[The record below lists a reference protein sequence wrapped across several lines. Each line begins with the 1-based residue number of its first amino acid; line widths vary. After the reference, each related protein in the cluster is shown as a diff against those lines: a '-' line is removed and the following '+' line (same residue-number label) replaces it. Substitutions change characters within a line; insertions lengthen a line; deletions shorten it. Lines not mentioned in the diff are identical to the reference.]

1 MVRAVLRK
9 AVATV
14 LVACS
19 VTGCGSHA
27 AAPVDREWIANARGV
42 VTQLRQ
48 DVVAV
53 GGLDRAAAARRALHD
68 DSQLYGLLVSYT
80 DFGGC
85 RHMVA
90 ALGTEP
96 SQRAA
101 AVRQLDRACSSLDT
115 ADALFTRAIARNDPL
130 LLVRATTV
138 ALRSLTALDRAQL
151 ALHR

>member
-1 MVRAVLRK
+1 MLRK
-9 AVATV
+9 PVAIV
-14 LVACS
+14 IAAGSL
-19 VTGCGSHA
+19 TGCGSRA

-53 GGLDRAAAARRALHD
+53 AGLDGEPAARRALHD

-96 SQRAA
+96 PRRAG
-101 AVRQLDRACSSLDT
+101 AVHELDRACSSLD
-115 ADALFTRAIARNDPL
+115 AAEGLFTRAIARNDPR
-130 LLVRATTV
+130 LLVRATASAV
-138 ALRSLTALDRAQL
+138 RSLAPLDRAQL
-151 ALHR
+151 ALRR